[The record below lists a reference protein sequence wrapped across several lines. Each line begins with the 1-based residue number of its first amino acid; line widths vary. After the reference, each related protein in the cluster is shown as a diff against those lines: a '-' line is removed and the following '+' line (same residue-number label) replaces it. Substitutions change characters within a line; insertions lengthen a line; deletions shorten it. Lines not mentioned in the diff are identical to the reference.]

1 MVSAGI
7 LASHGGKVR
16 LLKPEQLPDTWDPAA
31 DSRLTAW
38 KMVHHLV
45 RVLEANGEGAAGE
58 LASRLGGGA
67 DVARELCYRLYTV
80 CDRKKR
86 ATEAL
91 SYNGLVQSWPEIS
104 RLARATTSEQPQ
116 LFGESD

>member
-1 MVSAGI
+1 
-7 LASHGGKVR
+7 
-16 LLKPEQLPDTWDPAA
+16 
-31 DSRLTAW
+31 
-38 KMVHHLV
+38 MVHHLV
-45 RVLEANGEGAAGE
+45 RVLEADGEAAAGE
-58 LASRLGGGA
+58 LASRLGSGA

-104 RLARATTSEQPQ
+104 RLARATPPGQRQ
-116 LFGESD
+116 LFGEQD